1 MTRRIA
7 ITLGKGGTGKTTTA
21 VSLAAGLAEQGQRCL
36 LIDTDTQGQV
46 APALGISAE
55 YGLTELIAG
64 EVVPSQAIVTARP
77 NLDLLAGGR
86 ELAGLK
92 RLISRKEFGG
102 EKTLAEALTPIERG
116 YDFILLDTPP
126 SWDVMNVNSL
136 FYVDDILS
144 PVSLEALTLQGLVEF
159 TKNVAAVQEYRSKLT
174 LRYILPT
181 FFDGRVKKSSEILE
195 QLQRHYGDRVCD
207 PIRYN
212 VRLSEAPAYG
222 ETIFEFAPRSAG
234 AQNYRKLVKRIL
246 KDGT

>member
-21 VSLAAGLAEQGQRCL
+21 ISLAAGLAEQGQRCL

-46 APALGISAE
+46 APALGVSAD
-55 YGLTELIAG
+55 YGITHLITGDTTAA
-64 EVVPSQAIVTARP
+64 EAIVEARP
-77 NLDLLAGGR
+77 NLHLLAGGR

-102 EKTLAEALTPIERG
+102 ERTLAEALIPIERD
-116 YDFILLDTPP
+116 YDFVLLDTPP

-159 TKNVAAVQEYRSKLT
+159 AKNVASVQQYRPNLT

-181 FFDGRVKKSSEILE
+181 FFDGRVKKSGEILE

-234 AQNYRKLVKRIL
+234 AQNYRKLVKRIM
-246 KDGT
+246 KNGS